1 MLKLIHNTK
10 GVENMKKKFALL
22 LAAMIV
28 SASFAGCSG
37 ENGSSQPGIIE
48 PSVISVPS
56 EVFIDDE
63 SIQESSDVSE
73 KSNGVSQENSKK
85 TESSVTPESS
95 VKEESSKT
103 EISEV
108 SQKSEEP
115 SKTVSEVSV
124 IETTSVE
131 PSKEPS
137 NESSKET
144 SKETSKEPSKETSKE
159 SSKELSKEP
168 SKEPSKESSKIEEV
182 SKTEPVK
189 PEPVKQDE
197 NDIGGIQLYN
207 EIFNVNNKVTVNISI
222 DKSEIDKLQADYKKY
237 TARDENTKSD
247 IYRMATVTFKV
258 GSKTYTLDEVGIRL
272 KGNQSLEPFYSEN
285 GTPNICSFK
294 LSFDE
299 TFDDKDDYGNTAK
312 KWTDENARK
321 ARKKRKFATLNEMD
335 IKWNITYD
343 NSNIREV
350 YATKLFEAAD
360 VLVQKI
366 NLSQM
371 TINGNNYGLV
381 KIYEPVDKAFLE
393 KRLPESAVGGDL
405 YKCMWSDC
413 DNTGKRTGWWK
424 GATYKTNNSYGIQD
438 NPSGRKFNFNLK
450 TNKKTSKHESL
461 KNFLNVINKSNL
473 TKDELEKV
481 LDVDYYAAFM
491 AAEYFAGDPDDIRN
505 NYNNHYIYF
514 RKDNGKAIFIVYD
527 NDRTMGITYGLNKN
541 CAVRNPY
548 SNYAATQGE
557 QENPLI
563 KKTISHQPLESLSY
577 IRDKYTD
584 NLKKLSKTSILTS
597 DAEFNK
603 MYNTAKN
610 NYESIITPYTRFGN
624 QEQNFKF
631 SLDGNKNGGERDNMS
646 FEQFRSTIMS
656 TYATAKP

>member
-1 MLKLIHNTK
+1 MLKSSYQILK
-10 GVENMKKKFALL
+10 GVQFMNKKTALI
-22 LAAMIV
+22 LAVIIAT
-28 SASFAGCSG
+28 AGFAGCSNQSG
-37 ENGSSQPGIIE
+37 ISEPDSSGSS
-48 PSVISVPS
+48 VVSVPS
-56 EVFIDDE
+56 ETASDTE
-63 SIQESSDVSE
+63 SVQESSDVSE
-73 KSNGVSQENSKK
+73 SSTTESKETSQKI
-85 TESSVTPESS
+85 ESSVTSGESI
-95 VKEESSKT
+95 KEESSKA
-103 EISEV
+103 ESSEV
-108 SQKSEEP
+108 SQISQES

-124 IETTSVE
+124 IETTSAE

-137 NESSKET
+137 
-144 SKETSKEPSKETSKE
+144 KEPP
-159 SSKELSKEP
+159 KEP
-168 SKEPSKESSKIEEV
+168 SKEPSKESSKEPSKESSKEPSKEPSKIEEV
-182 SKTEPVK
+182 SKTEPVN
-189 PEPVKQDE
+189 PEPVKQNE

-247 IYRMATVTFKV
+247 VYRMATVTFKV

-272 KGNQSLEPFYSEN
+272 KGNHSLEPFYSEN
-285 GTPNICSFK
+285 GKPNICSFK

-299 TFDDKDDYGNTAK
+299 TFDDKDDYGNSAK
-312 KWTDENARK
+312 KWTDDKAK
-321 ARKKRKFATLNEMD
+321 QARKKRKFATLNEMD

-371 TINGNNYGLV
+371 TLNGNNYGLV

-393 KRLPESAVGGDL
+393 KRLPEAAVGGDL

-413 DNTGKRTGWWK
+413 DNTGKHTGWWK
-424 GATYKTNNSYGIQD
+424 GANYNTNNSYGIQN
-438 NPSGRKFNFNLK
+438 NPTGRKFNFNLK

-563 KKTISHQPLESLSY
+563 KKTISHQPLASLTY
-577 IRDKYTD
+577 IRDKYAD
-584 NLKKLSKTSILTS
+584 NLKKLSQTSLLTS

-624 QEQNFKF
+624 QEENFKF